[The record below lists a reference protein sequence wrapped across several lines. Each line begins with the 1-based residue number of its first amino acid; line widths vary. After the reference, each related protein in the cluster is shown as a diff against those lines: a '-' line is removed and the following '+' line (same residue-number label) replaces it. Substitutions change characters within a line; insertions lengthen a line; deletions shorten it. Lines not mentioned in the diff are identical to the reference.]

1 VPIGFKNTPILRQIY
16 SFYFPQKYS
25 FNDAFLLLIGT
36 QEMDEL

>member
-1 VPIGFKNTPILRQIY
+1 VPIGFKNTPILHQIS

-36 QEMDEL
+36 N